1 MNCNKDGVSCQ
12 EPQLGHIE
20 AHATTMEK
28 DFGNVKG
35 YLFWHSSVFIGFCL
49 EVDLTPRDKNISLN
63 SNSLFIGG

>member
-28 DFGNVKG
+28 DFGYVKG
-35 YLFWHSSVFIGFCL
+35 
-49 EVDLTPRDKNISLN
+49 
-63 SNSLFIGG
+63 